1 MLAINPASLPPD
13 DDQEKLLQDCLGE
26 INTVQMARPDLKDVP
41 LPSSDES
48 SRQVE
53 HMNRTLKK
61 TLTKFTLETREN
73 WTTLLPLALL
83 QFLQALQSAQ
93 KTTHKHVCDALPV
106 PTLDP
111 LHPFQPGDSVWVKK
125 FTTQGLTP
133 AWKGL
138 YTVILPAPTAVK
150 VNICQ
155 GQLHPGLAALFP
167 A

>member
-41 LPSSDES
+41 LPSSDE
-48 SRQVE
+48 
-53 HMNRTLKK
+53 
-61 TLTKFTLETREN
+61 
-73 WTTLLPLALL
+73 
-83 QFLQALQSAQ
+83 FLQALQSAQ